1 MNPIL
6 RRALTTLTLAAV
18 AGVASAPAATAHPLG
33 NFSVNHHTSLV
44 LRPDRIDAQVVI
56 DRAEISA
63 LQERPAIDTDH
74 DGRVSADEARTYAEK
89 ACSTLSGQ
97 LTLSVGGTRA
107 DWKRTSATLVYENGE
122 AGLRTS
128 RLTCALTSRADLTD
142 PAGIRAETNY
152 DTTRVGWHEMT
163 ATGQGVRITQADVP
177 ATSTTREL
185 RQYPQDPL
193 ASPLDQRTATLRS
206 EPGQGTAAVPAVV
219 ADLPGADVIG
229 TVIAKV
235 TGAFDALVGA
245 REITLPVGLL
255 ALLLALVLGAS
266 HAAMPGHG
274 KTIMAAYL
282 AGRRGTRRDALT
294 VGATVTLTHTAGV
307 LVLGL
312 ALPVSTHLAGETVL
326 LWLGA
331 ASGLLVTGIGVWL
344 LLGALRGRPHHNH
357 HHHGHGAGGHDH
369 SHGHSAGGH
378 DHAHAHGPGRP
389 HHHGPATP
397 IPAPAGP
404 PAVELQANSRVATL
418 APPDHDHDHDHHH
431 DHHDP
436 PGTSTAP
443 EKVRRTSRT
452 GLIGMGIAGGLV
464 PSPSALVVLLGAV
477 ALGRTAFG
485 VLLVIGYGLGM
496 AATLTLA
503 GLLLVRLRERIEN
516 HDRARTLR
524 HHPLLRKLARTGP
537 VITSLLVVAVGLGL
551 TLRAATGNG

>member
-1 MNPIL
+1 MNPTL
-6 RRALTTLTLAAV
+6 RRALTTMTLAVLASTV
-18 AGVASAPAATAHPLG
+18 SAPAATAHPLG
-33 NFSVNHHTSLV
+33 NFSVNHHTGLV
-44 LRPDRIDAQVVI
+44 LRPDRIDARVVV

-63 LQERPAIDTDH
+63 LQERPAVDSDQDGTISDT
-74 DGRVSADEARTYAEK
+74 EARAHAERT
-89 ACSTLSGQ
+89 CSDLSRQ
-97 LTLSVGGTRA
+97 LHLSVGGTRA
-107 DWKRTSATLVYENGE
+107 NWRQSSATLVYENGE

-128 RLTCALTSRADLTD
+128 RLTCAMTAPADLTE
-142 PAGIRAETNY
+142 PTGIRAESHY
-152 DTTRVGWHEMT
+152 DTERIGWHEMT

-185 RQYPQDPL
+185 RRYPQDPL
-193 ASPLDQRTATLRS
+193 ASPLDQRTAALRS
-206 EPGQGTAAVPAVV
+206 EPGQGAEVLPAVA
-219 ADLPGADVIG
+219 ADLPGAGV
-229 TVIAKV
+229 VSEVLAKV

-282 AGRRGTRRDALT
+282 AGRRGTRRDAVT

-312 ALPVSTHLAGETVL
+312 ALPVSTHLAGEGVL

-331 ASGLLVTGIGVWL
+331 ASGLLVTGIGLWL
-344 LLGALRGRPHHNH
+344 LLGAVRGRPQHNH
-357 HHHGHGAGGHDH
+357 HHHGHGDIDHHHDHDHHHSHDHGHD
-369 SHGHSAGGH
+369 
-378 DHAHAHGPGRP
+378 RP
-389 HHHGPATP
+389 HHHHGPATLVP
-397 IPAPAGP
+397 TPAGP
-404 PAVELQANSRVATL
+404 PSGELQGNSTVATL
-418 APPDHDHDHDHHH
+418 APPDHDHDH
-431 DHHDP
+431 HHDP
-436 PGTSTAP
+436 AGTSTAP
-443 EKVRRTSRT
+443 EKARRTSRT

-503 GLLLVRLRERIEN
+503 GLLLVRLRERIES

-524 HHPLLRKLARTGP
+524 HHPLLRKLVRTGP